1 MSYYVLGRASFFV
14 ANTNSDANKSR
25 TGLSQYLF
33 EHRSHIFPSTI
44 RTSWVGEK
52 FYTIG
57 LILKMVPECEIL
69 KKKCFDIYIYNII
82 IFIR

>member
-52 FYTIG
+52 FYIQRIG
-57 LILKMVPECEIL
+57 ALSAFPTQTLL
-69 KKKCFDIYIYNII
+69 A
-82 IFIR
+82 